1 MVGSVNKVIL
11 LGNLGADPETR
22 EFPSGA
28 QYCRLRIATSERWT
42 DRNSGEKRE
51 KTQWHNVTIYADGLV
66 KVVQQYLHKG
76 EKVYIEGALETRKWQ
91 DQNGEERYTTEVAV
105 RGFGGTMVLLGGR
118 RDMSSFDQGSHGRSE
133 ERVGASSA
141 LAAPRSP
148 RESAQTAQ
156 GSTSDSGR
164 DREGVFDSGFG
175 ERSYGTGNDGDDD
188 DIPF

>member
-76 EKVYIEGALETRKWQ
+76 EKVYIEGTLETRKWQ

-118 RDMSSFDQGSHGRSE
+118 RDMSSSE
-133 ERVGASSA
+133 
-141 LAAPRSP
+141 LAAPRSS

-156 GSTSDSGR
+156 GSTSDRGR
-164 DREGVFDSGFG
+164 DREGGFDSGFG
-175 ERSYGTGNDGDDD
+175 ERSYGTGNDSDDD